1 MYLPLR
7 PLSSVHSWRYPVLGP
22 VILAASRSD
31 KMRRFV
37 SAAPGTKQVVDR
49 FIAGESVDQVVPIV
63 QDAADKGLEV
73 TLDVVGEDITTPAQ
87 AEAARDAYLELIER
101 LKVLDLGPRAE
112 MSVKLSMFGQSL
124 PSPAATLNGEPSGLA
139 PTFPGGHEL
148 ALANVRP
155 VVEAAAAIGTTVTL
169 DAEDH
174 TTLDSMFAI
183 HEELRKDFPQTGCVI
198 QSYLFRTEDDA
209 RRLAAAG
216 SRVRIVKGAYKEP
229 ASVAYQDKAE
239 IDKAYVRITKILM
252 AGEGYPMIGSHDP
265 RLIAIAQEL
274 GRQYGRKLDEYEFQ
288 MLYGIR
294 SDEHIR
300 LAAEG
305 HRMRVY
311 TAYGTDWYGY
321 FMRRLAEKPA
331 NLLFFGRSV
340 LTKG

>member
-1 MYLPLR
+1 
-7 PLSSVHSWRYPVLGP
+7 

-31 KMRRFV
+31 RMRRFV
-37 SAAPGTKQVVDR
+37 SAAPGTKQVVAR
-49 FIAGESVDQVVPIV
+49 FIAGESVDQVVPVV
-63 QDAADKGLEV
+63 QDAVAKGLEV
-73 TLDVVGEDITTPAQ
+73 TLDVVGEDITTREQ
-87 AEAARDAYLELIER
+87 AFAARDAYLELIEH
-101 LKVLDLGPRAE
+101 LKELDLGTKAE
-112 MSVKLSMFGQSL
+112 MSIKLSMFGQAL
-124 PSPAATLNGEPSGLA
+124 E
-139 PTFPGGHEL
+139 GGHEL

-183 HEELRKDFPQTGCVI
+183 HEELRKDFPRTGCVI
-198 QSYLFRTEDDA
+198 QAYLYRTEADA
-209 RRLAAAG
+209 RRLAASG
-216 SRVRIVKGAYKEP
+216 SRVRLVKGAYKEP
-229 ASVAYQDKAE
+229 AEVAYQDKAE
-239 IDKAYVRITKILM
+239 TDKAYVRVLRVLM
-252 AGEGYPMIGSHDP
+252 EGEGYPMIGSHDP
-265 RLIAIAQEL
+265 RLISIAQEL
-274 GRQYGRKLDEYEFQ
+274 ARKAGRKLDEYEFQ

-294 SDEHIR
+294 SEEHLR

-331 NLLFFGRSV
+331 NLLFFARSI

>member
-1 MYLPLR
+1 M
-7 PLSSVHSWRYPVLGP
+7 LGP

-31 KMRRFV
+31 KMRRIV
-37 SAAPGTKQVVDR
+37 SAAPVTKPVVNR
-49 FIAGESVDQVVPIV
+49 FIPGETVGQVIPIV
-63 QDAADKGLEV
+63 EELTGKGLEV
-73 TLDVVGEDITTPAQ
+73 TLDVVGEDITTVEQ
-87 AEAARDAYLELIER
+87 SHAARDAYLELIEH
-101 LKVLDLGPRAE
+101 LAALGLGEKAE

-124 PSPAATLNGEPSGLA
+124 D
-139 PTFPGGHEL
+139 GGHEL

-155 VVEAAAAIGTTVTL
+155 VVEAAAKIGTTVTL

-183 HEELRKDFPQTGCVI
+183 HEELRRDFPQTGCVI
-198 QSYLFRTEDDA
+198 QAYLFRTESDA

-229 ASVAYQDKAE
+229 AEVAYQDKGE
-239 IDKAYVRITKILM
+239 IDKAYVRILKTLM
-252 AGEGYPMIGSHDP
+252 DGEGYPMIGSHDP
-265 RLIAIAQEL
+265 RLIAIGQEL
-274 GRQYGRKLDEYEFQ
+274 ARKAGRKLDEYEFQ

-294 SDEHIR
+294 SEEHVR

-331 NLLFFGRSV
+331 NLLFFLRSMI
-340 LTKG
+340 TKN

>member
-1 MYLPLR
+1 M
-7 PLSSVHSWRYPVLGP
+7 LGP

-31 KMRRFV
+31 RMRRLI
-37 SAAPGTKQVVDR
+37 SAAPVTKQVVDR
-49 FIAGESVDQVVPIV
+49 FIPGETVDDIVPIIT
-63 QDAADKGLEV
+63 DLTGKGLEL
-73 TLDVVGEDITTPAQ
+73 TMDVVGEDITTPEQ
-87 AEAARDAYLELIER
+87 AAAARDAYLLLIDRIKDLELGTRVE
-101 LKVLDLGPRAE
+101 V
-112 MSVKLSMFGQSL
+112 SVKLSMFGQAL
-124 PSPAATLNGEPSGLA
+124 
-139 PTFPGGHEL
+139 PGGHEL

-198 QSYLFRTEDDA
+198 QAYLFRTEADA
-209 RRLAAAG
+209 RRLAASG
-216 SRVRIVKGAYKEP
+216 SRVRLVKGAYKEP
-229 ASVAYQDKAE
+229 AEVAYQNRQE
-239 IDKAYVRITKILM
+239 IDKAYVRILRTLM
-252 AGEGYPMIGSHDP
+252 EGEGYPMIGSHDP
-265 RLIAIAQEL
+265 RLISIGQEL
-274 GRQYGRKLDEYEFQ
+274 ARRAGRKPAEYEFQ

-294 SDEHIR
+294 SDEHLR

-331 NLLFFGRSV
+331 NLRFFARSMV
-340 LTKG
+340 SKG

>member
-1 MYLPLR
+1 M
-7 PLSSVHSWRYPVLGP
+7 LGP

-31 KMRRFV
+31 KMRRFI

-49 FIAGESVDQVVPIV
+49 FIAGETVDQVVPIIE
-63 QDAADKGLEV
+63 DAASKGLEV
-73 TLDVVGEDITTPAQ
+73 TLDVVGEDITTPEQ
-87 AEAARDAYLELIER
+87 AAAARDAYLELIGR
-101 LKVLDLGPRAE
+101 LKELGLGPRAE

-124 PSPAATLNGEPSGLA
+124 PASVVGTEA
-139 PTFPGGHEL
+139 PESAEGFPGGHEL

-198 QSYLFRTEDDA
+198 QSYLFRTEADA

-216 SRVRIVKGAYKEP
+216 SRVRLVKGAYKEP
-229 ASVAYQDKAE
+229 ASVAYQNKPE
-239 IDKAYVRITKILM
+239 IDKAYVRILKTLM
-252 AGEGYPMIGSHDP
+252 EGEGYPMIGSHDP
-265 RLIAIAQEL
+265 RLIAIGQEL
-274 GRQYGRKLDEYEFQ
+274 ARQAGRKLDEYEFQ

-294 SDEHIR
+294 SDEHVR

-331 NLLFFGRSV
+331 NLLFFGRSI

>member
-1 MYLPLR
+1 M
-7 PLSSVHSWRYPVLGP
+7 LGP

-31 KMRRFV
+31 RMRRFV
-37 SAAPGTKQVVDR
+37 SAAPGTKQVVAR
-49 FIAGESVDQVVPIV
+49 FIAGETVDQVIPIV
-63 QDAADKGLEV
+63 SGAAEQGLEV
-73 TLDVVGEDITTPAQ
+73 TLDVVGEDITTREQ
-87 AEAARDAYLELIER
+87 SFAARDAYLELIER
-101 LKVLDLGPRAE
+101 LKELGLGERAE
-112 MSVKLSMFGQSL
+112 MSVKLSMFGQAL
-124 PSPAATLNGEPSGLA
+124 E
-139 PTFPGGHEL
+139 GGHEL

-183 HEELRKDFPQTGCVI
+183 HSELRKDFPQTGCVI
-198 QSYLFRTEDDA
+198 QAYLFRTEEDA
-209 RRLAAAG
+209 RRLAAEG
-216 SRVRIVKGAYKEP
+216 CRVRLVKGAYKEP
-229 ASVAYQDKAE
+229 ASVAHQDKPE
-239 IDKAYVRITKILM
+239 IDKAFVRVLRILM
-252 AGEGYPMIGSHDP
+252 EGEGYPMIGSHDP
-265 RLIAIAQEL
+265 RLIAIAQDL
-274 GRQYGRKLDEYEFQ
+274 AHRAGRKLDEYEFQ

-294 SDEHIR
+294 SEEHLR

-331 NLLFFGRSV
+331 NLLFFARSI

>member
-1 MYLPLR
+1 
-7 PLSSVHSWRYPVLGP
+7 VLGP

-31 KMRRFV
+31 QMRRLI
-37 SAAPGTKQVVDR
+37 SAAPVTKQVVDR
-49 FIAGESVDQVVPIV
+49 FIPGETVDEIVPII
-63 QDAADKGLEV
+63 QDLTARGLEL
-73 TLDVVGEDITTPAQ
+73 TMDVVGEDITTPEQ
-87 AEAARDAYLELIER
+87 AAAARDAYLQLVDRLAALEL
-101 LKVLDLGPRAE
+101 GTRAE
-112 MSVKLSMFGQSL
+112 MSIKLSMFGQAL
-124 PSPAATLNGEPSGLA
+124 D
-139 PTFPGGHEL
+139 GGHEL

-198 QSYLFRTEDDA
+198 QAYLFRTETDA
-209 RRLAAAG
+209 RRLAEAG
-216 SRVRIVKGAYKEP
+216 SRVRLVKGAYKEP
-229 ASVAYQDKAE
+229 AEVAYQQKHE
-239 IDKAYVRITKILM
+239 IDKAYVRTLRILM
-252 AGEGYPMIGSHDP
+252 EGDGYPMIGSHDP
-265 RLIAIAQEL
+265 RIISIAQEL
-274 GRQYGRKLDEYEFQ
+274 ARRARRKLDEYEFQ

-294 SDEHIR
+294 SEEHLR

-331 NLLFFGRSV
+331 NLVFFARSMI
-340 LTKG
+340 TRD

>member
-1 MYLPLR
+1 M
-7 PLSSVHSWRYPVLGP
+7 LGP
-22 VILAASRSD
+22 VILAASRSE
-31 KMRRFV
+31 KMRRIV
-37 SAAPGTKQVVDR
+37 SAAPVTKPVVNR
-49 FIAGESVDQVVPIV
+49 FIPGETVDQVIPIV
-63 QDAADKGLEV
+63 TDLAAKGLEV
-73 TLDVVGEDITTPAQ
+73 TLDVVGEDITTVEQ
-87 AEAARDAYLELIER
+87 SHAARDAYLELVER
-101 LKVLDLGPRAE
+101 LAELGLGTRAE
-112 MSVKLSMFGQSL
+112 MSVKLSMFGQAL
-124 PSPAATLNGEPSGLA
+124 
-139 PTFPGGHEL
+139 PGGHEL

-198 QSYLFRTEDDA
+198 QAYLFRTEADA
-209 RRLAAAG
+209 RRLAANG

-229 ASVAYQDKAE
+229 AEVAYQDKAE
-239 IDKAYVRITKILM
+239 IDKAYVRILKILM
-252 AGEGYPMIGSHDP
+252 EGEGYPMIGSHDP
-265 RLIAIAQEL
+265 RLIAITQEL
-274 GRQYGRKLDEYEFQ
+274 ARKAGRKLDEYEFQ

-294 SDEHIR
+294 GEEHLR

-331 NLLFFGRSV
+331 NLLFFVRSMI
-340 LTKG
+340 TKN

>member
-1 MYLPLR
+1 M
-7 PLSSVHSWRYPVLGP
+7 LGP

-31 KMRRFV
+31 RMRRLV
-37 SAAPGTKQVVDR
+37 SAAPVTKQVVDR
-49 FIAGESVDQVVPIV
+49 FIAGEDVDDVVPVIRELTW
-63 QDAADKGLEV
+63 QGLEL
-73 TLDVVGEDITTPAQ
+73 TMDVVGEDITNPAQ
-87 AEAARDAYLELIER
+87 AAAARDAYLELIDR
-101 LKVLDLGPRAE
+101 LKPLELGTRAE
-112 MSVKLSMFGQSL
+112 MSVKLSMFGQAL
-124 PSPAATLNGEPSGLA
+124 D
-139 PTFPGGHEL
+139 GGHEL

-155 VVEAAAAIGTTVTL
+155 VVEAAAEIGTTVTL

-198 QSYLFRTEDDA
+198 QAYLFRTEADA
-209 RRLAAAG
+209 RRLAADG
-216 SRVRIVKGAYKEP
+216 SRVRLVKGAYKEP
-229 ASVAYQDKAE
+229 GSVAYLDKHE
-239 IDKAYVRITKILM
+239 IDRAYVRTLRTLM
-252 AGEGYPMIGSHDP
+252 EGEGYPMIGSHDP
-265 RLIAIAQEL
+265 RLIAIGQEL
-274 GRQYGRKLDEYEFQ
+274 AHRAGRKLDEYEFQ

-294 SDEHIR
+294 TEEHLR

-331 NLLFFGRSV
+331 NLRFFARSM

>member
-1 MYLPLR
+1 M
-7 PLSSVHSWRYPVLGP
+7 LGP

-31 KMRRFV
+31 QMRRLI
-37 SAAPGTKQVVDR
+37 SAAPVTKQVVDR
-49 FIAGESVDQVVPIV
+49 FIPGETVDEIVPII
-63 QDAADKGLEV
+63 QDLTAKGLEL
-73 TLDVVGEDITTPAQ
+73 TMDVVGEDITTPEQ
-87 AEAARDAYLELIER
+87 AAAARDAYLLLVER
-101 LKVLDLGPRAE
+101 LAELELGPRAE
-112 MSVKLSMFGQSL
+112 MSIKLSMFGQSL
-124 PSPAATLNGEPSGLA
+124 PSPTTTLLEGPSGPA
-139 PTFPGGHEL
+139 PAFHGGHEL

-198 QSYLFRTEDDA
+198 QAYLFRTEADA
-209 RRLAAAG
+209 RRLAEAG
-216 SRVRIVKGAYKEP
+216 SRVRLVKGAYKEP
-229 ASVAYQDKAE
+229 AEVAYQQKHE
-239 IDKAYVRITKILM
+239 IDKAYVRVLRILM
-252 AGEGYPMIGSHDP
+252 EGDGYPMIGSHDP
-265 RLIAIAQEL
+265 RLISIAQEL
-274 GRQYGRKLDEYEFQ
+274 ARRAGRKLDEYEFQ

-294 SDEHIR
+294 SEEHLR

-331 NLLFFGRSV
+331 NLRFFARSM
-340 LTKG
+340 LTRG

>member
-1 MYLPLR
+1 M
-7 PLSSVHSWRYPVLGP
+7 LGP

-31 KMRRFV
+31 RMRRLI
-37 SAAPGTKQVVDR
+37 SAAPVTKQVVDR
-49 FIAGESVDQVVPIV
+49 FIPGETVDDILPIIK
-63 QDAADKGLEV
+63 DLTGRGLEL
-73 TLDVVGEDITTPAQ
+73 TMDVVGEDITTPEQ
-87 AEAARDAYLELIER
+87 AAAARDAYLTLIDR
-101 LKVLDLGPRAE
+101 LSDLGLGERVE
-112 MSVKLSMFGQSL
+112 MSVKLSMFGQAL
-124 PSPAATLNGEPSGLA
+124 D
-139 PTFPGGHEL
+139 GGHEL

-198 QSYLFRTEDDA
+198 QAYLFRTEADA
-209 RRLAAAG
+209 RRLAAVG
-216 SRVRIVKGAYKEP
+216 SRVRLVKGAYKEP
-229 ASVAYQDKAE
+229 AEVAYQQKQE
-239 IDKAYVRITKILM
+239 IDKAYVRVLRTLM
-252 AGEGYPMIGSHDP
+252 QGEGYPMIGSHDP
-265 RLIAIAQEL
+265 RLISIAQEL
-274 GRQYGRKLDEYEFQ
+274 ARRAGRKLDEYEFQ

-294 SDEHIR
+294 SDEHLR

-331 NLLFFGRSV
+331 NLRFFVRSMIS
-340 LTKG
+340 KG

>member
-1 MYLPLR
+1 M
-7 PLSSVHSWRYPVLGP
+7 LGP

-31 KMRRFV
+31 KMRRIV
-37 SAAPGTKQVVDR
+37 SAAPVTKPVVNR
-49 FIAGESVDQVVPIV
+49 FIPGETVDQVIPIV
-63 QDAADKGLEV
+63 EELTRSGLEV
-73 TLDVVGEDITTPAQ
+73 TLDVVGEDITAVEQ
-87 AEAARDAYLELIER
+87 SYAARDAYLQLIER
-101 LKVLDLGPRAE
+101 LAELGLGEKAE
-112 MSVKLSMFGQSL
+112 MSVKLSMFGQAL
-124 PSPAATLNGEPSGLA
+124 E
-139 PTFPGGHEL
+139 GGHEL

-183 HEELRKDFPQTGCVI
+183 HEELRRDFPQTGCVI
-198 QSYLFRTEDDA
+198 QAYLFRTEADA

-229 ASVAYQDKAE
+229 AEVAYLDKAE
-239 IDKAYVRITKILM
+239 IDKAYVRILKILM
-252 AGEGYPMIGSHDP
+252 DGEGYPMIGSHDP
-265 RLIAIAQEL
+265 RLIAIGQEL
-274 GRQYGRKLDEYEFQ
+274 ARKAGRKLDEYEFQ

-294 SDEHIR
+294 SEEHLR

-331 NLLFFGRSV
+331 NLLFFVRSMI
-340 LTKG
+340 TKN

>member
-1 MYLPLR
+1 
-7 PLSSVHSWRYPVLGP
+7 VLGP

-37 SAAPGTKQVVDR
+37 SAAPGTKQVVAR
-49 FIAGESVDQVVPIV
+49 FIAGETVEQVVPV
-63 QDAADKGLEV
+63 VKEAVAKGLEV
-73 TLDVVGEDITTPAQ
+73 TLDVVGEDITTREQ
-87 AEAARDAYLELIER
+87 AAAARDAYLELIEQ
-101 LKVLDLGPRAE
+101 LEGLGLGTKAE

-124 PSPAATLNGEPSGLA
+124 E
-139 PTFPGGHEL
+139 GGHEL

-198 QSYLFRTEDDA
+198 QAYLFRTEDDA
-209 RRLAAAG
+209 RRLSEAG

-229 ASVAYQDKAE
+229 ASVAHQDKAE
-239 IDKAYVRITKILM
+239 IDKAYVRVLKILM
-252 AGEGYPMIGSHDP
+252 EGDGYPMIGSHDP
-265 RLIAIAQEL
+265 RLIAITQEL
-274 GRQYGRKLDEYEFQ
+274 ARSAGRKLDDYEFQ

-294 SDEHIR
+294 GDEHVR

-331 NLLFFGRSV
+331 NLLFFLRSMI
-340 LTKG
+340 TKG

>member
-1 MYLPLR
+1 M
-7 PLSSVHSWRYPVLGP
+7 LGP

-31 KMRRFV
+31 KMRRIV
-37 SAAPGTKQVVDR
+37 SAAPVTKPVVNR
-49 FIAGESVDQVVPIV
+49 FIPGETVDQVIPIV
-63 QDAADKGLEV
+63 EELTQAGLEV
-73 TLDVVGEDITTPAQ
+73 TLDVVGEDITEVEQ
-87 AEAARDAYLELIER
+87 SHAARDAYLQLIER
-101 LKVLDLGPRAE
+101 LAELGLGEKAE
-112 MSVKLSMFGQSL
+112 MSVKLSMFGQAL
-124 PSPAATLNGEPSGLA
+124 E
-139 PTFPGGHEL
+139 GGHEL

-183 HEELRKDFPQTGCVI
+183 HEELRRDFPQTGCVI
-198 QSYLFRTEDDA
+198 QAYLFRTEADA

-229 ASVAYQDKAE
+229 AEVAYQDKAE
-239 IDKAYVRITKILM
+239 IDKAYVRILKILM
-252 AGEGYPMIGSHDP
+252 DGEGYPMIGSHDP
-265 RLIAIAQEL
+265 RLIAIGQEL
-274 GRQYGRKLDEYEFQ
+274 ARKAGRKLDEYEFQ

-294 SDEHIR
+294 SEEHLR

-331 NLLFFGRSV
+331 NLLFFVRSMI
-340 LTKG
+340 TKN

>member
-1 MYLPLR
+1 M
-7 PLSSVHSWRYPVLGP
+7 LGP

-31 KMRRFV
+31 RMRRLI
-37 SAAPGTKQVVDR
+37 SAAPVTKQVVDR
-49 FIAGESVDQVVPIV
+49 FIPGETVDEIVPIV
-63 QDAADKGLEV
+63 QELTGKGLEL
-73 TLDVVGEDITTPAQ
+73 TMDVVGEDITRPEQ
-87 AEAARDAYLELIER
+87 AAAARDAYLRLVDRIKDLELGER
-101 LKVLDLGPRAE
+101 VE
-112 MSVKLSMFGQSL
+112 MSVKLSMFGQAL
-124 PSPAATLNGEPSGLA
+124 E
-139 PTFPGGHEL
+139 GGHEL

-198 QSYLFRTEDDA
+198 QAYLFRTEDDA
-209 RRLAAAG
+209 RRLAVNG
-216 SRVRIVKGAYKEP
+216 SRVRLVKGAYKEP
-229 ASVAYQDKAE
+229 AEVALQRKQD
-239 IDKAYVRITKILM
+239 IDKAYVRILRILM
-252 AGEGYPMIGSHDP
+252 EGSGYPMIGSHDP
-265 RLIAIAQEL
+265 RLISIGQEL
-274 GRQYGRKLDEYEFQ
+274 ARRAGRKLDEYEFQ

-294 SDEHIR
+294 SDEHLR

-331 NLLFFGRSV
+331 NLRFFVRSMV
-340 LTKG
+340 SKG

>member
-1 MYLPLR
+1 M
-7 PLSSVHSWRYPVLGP
+7 LGP

-49 FIAGESVDQVVPIV
+49 FIAGETVDHVIPIV
-63 QDAADKGLEV
+63 QDLTGRGLEV
-73 TLDVVGEDITTPAQ
+73 TLDVVGEDITTVEQ
-87 AEAARDAYLELIER
+87 SHAARDAYLQLIGR
-101 LKVLDLGPRAE
+101 LKELGLGERAE
-112 MSVKLSMFGQSL
+112 MSVKLSMFGQAL
-124 PSPAATLNGEPSGLA
+124 EN
-139 PTFPGGHEL
+139 GHEL

-155 VVEAAAAIGTTVTL
+155 VVEAAAEIGTTVTL

-198 QSYLFRTEDDA
+198 QAYLFRTEEDA
-209 RRLAAAG
+209 RRLAANG

-229 ASVAYQDKAE
+229 ASVALQEKAE
-239 IDKAYVRITKILM
+239 IDKAYVRIMRILM
-252 AGEGYPMIGSHDP
+252 DGEGYPMIGSHDP
-265 RLIAIAQEL
+265 RLISVGQEL
-274 GRQYGRKLDEYEFQ
+274 ARRAGRKLDEYEFQ

-294 SDEHIR
+294 GEEQNR

-331 NLLFFGRSV
+331 NLLFFARSI

>member
-1 MYLPLR
+1 M
-7 PLSSVHSWRYPVLGP
+7 LGP

-31 KMRRFV
+31 QMRRFV
-37 SAAPGTKQVVDR
+37 SAAPGTKQVVGR

-63 QDAADKGLEV
+63 VAAAAKGLEV
-73 TLDVVGEDITTPAQ
+73 TLDVVGEDITT
-87 AEAARDAYLELIER
+87 AEQSYAARDAYLDLIAH
-101 LKVLDLGPRAE
+101 LKDLGLGTKAE
-112 MSVKLSMFGQSL
+112 MSVKLSMFGQAL
-124 PSPAATLNGEPSGLA
+124 E
-139 PTFPGGHEL
+139 GGHEL

-183 HEELRKDFPQTGCVI
+183 HEELRKDFPETGCVI
-198 QSYLFRTEDDA
+198 QAYLFRTEDDA

-229 ASVAYQDKAE
+229 ASVAFQDKGE

-252 AGEGYPMIGSHDP
+252 EGDGYPMIGSHDP

-274 GRQYGRKLDEYEFQ
+274 GRRAGRKLDEYEFQ

-294 SDEHIR
+294 SEEHVR

-331 NLLFFGRSV
+331 NLLFFGRSII
-340 LTKG
+340 TKN

>member
-1 MYLPLR
+1 M
-7 PLSSVHSWRYPVLGP
+7 LGP

-49 FIAGESVDQVVPIV
+49 FIAGETVDHVIPIV
-63 QDAADKGLEV
+63 EEITGRGLEV
-73 TLDVVGEDITTPAQ
+73 TLDVVGEDITTVEQ
-87 AEAARDAYLELIER
+87 SHAARDAYLELVGR
-101 LKVLDLGPRAE
+101 LKELGLGERAE
-112 MSVKLSMFGQSL
+112 MSVKLSMFGQAL
-124 PSPAATLNGEPSGLA
+124 E
-139 PTFPGGHEL
+139 GGHEL

-183 HEELRKDFPQTGCVI
+183 HQELRKDFPQTGCVI
-198 QSYLFRTEDDA
+198 QAYLFRTEEDA
-209 RRLAAAG
+209 RRLAADG

-229 ASVAYQDKAE
+229 ASVALQDKSE
-239 IDKAYVRITKILM
+239 IDKAYVRIMKILM
-252 AGEGYPMIGSHDP
+252 EGEGYPMIGSHDP
-265 RLIAIAQEL
+265 RLISIGQEL
-274 GRQYGRKLDEYEFQ
+274 ARRAGRKLDEYEFQ

-294 SDEHIR
+294 SDEQNR

-331 NLLFFGRSV
+331 NLLFFARSI

>member
-1 MYLPLR
+1 M
-7 PLSSVHSWRYPVLGP
+7 LGP

-31 KMRRFV
+31 RMRRFV
-37 SAAPGTKQVVDR
+37 SAAPGTKQVVAR
-49 FIAGESVDQVVPIV
+49 FIAGESVDQVVPVV
-63 QDAADKGLEV
+63 QDSAAKGLEV
-73 TLDVVGEDITTPAQ
+73 TLDVVGEDITTREQ
-87 AEAARDAYLELIER
+87 AYAARDAYLELIGR
-101 LKVLDLGPRAE
+101 LKELDLGTQAE
-112 MSVKLSMFGQSL
+112 MSVKLSMFGQAL
-124 PSPAATLNGEPSGLA
+124 D
-139 PTFPGGHEL
+139 GGHEL

-183 HEELRKDFPQTGCVI
+183 HEELRKDFPGTGCVI
-198 QSYLFRTEDDA
+198 QAYLFRTEADA
-209 RRLAAAG
+209 RRLAANG

-229 ASVAYQDKAE
+229 AEVAYQQKSE
-239 IDKAYVRITKILM
+239 IDKAYVRVLRILM
-252 AGEGYPMIGSHDP
+252 EGEGYPMIGSHDP
-265 RLIAIAQEL
+265 RLISIAQEL
-274 GRQYGRKLDEYEFQ
+274 GRRAGRKLDEYEFQ

-294 SDEHIR
+294 GEEHLR

-331 NLLFFGRSV
+331 NLRFFARSM
-340 LTKG
+340 LTRG

>member
-1 MYLPLR
+1 M
-7 PLSSVHSWRYPVLGP
+7 LGP

-31 KMRRFV
+31 RMRRLI
-37 SAAPGTKQVVDR
+37 SAAPVTKQVVDR
-49 FIAGESVDQVVPIV
+49 FIPGETVDEILPIV
-63 QDAADKGLEV
+63 QELTGNGLEL
-73 TLDVVGEDITTPAQ
+73 TMDVVGEDITTPAQ
-87 AEAARDAYLELIER
+87 AAAARDAYLELIGR
-101 LKVLDLGPRAE
+101 LKPLELGPRAE

-124 PSPAATLNGEPSGLA
+124 PSPTAGLDGGPSGA
-139 PTFPGGHEL
+139 TSVFPGGHEL

-155 VVEAAAAIGTTVTL
+155 VVEAAAEIGTTVTL

-198 QSYLFRTEDDA
+198 QAYLFRTEEDA

-216 SRVRIVKGAYKEP
+216 SRVRLVKGAYKEP
-229 ASVAYQDKAE
+229 AEVAYQQKHE
-239 IDKAYVRITKILM
+239 IDKAYVRILRTLM
-252 AGEGYPMIGSHDP
+252 EGEGYPMIGSHDP
-265 RLIAIAQEL
+265 RLISIAQEL
-274 GRQYGRKLDEYEFQ
+274 ARTAGRKLDEYEFQ

-294 SDEHIR
+294 GDEHLR

-331 NLLFFGRSV
+331 NLRFFARSMI
-340 LTKG
+340 TKG

>member
-1 MYLPLR
+1 M
-7 PLSSVHSWRYPVLGP
+7 LGP

-31 KMRRFV
+31 RMRRFV
-37 SAAPGTKQVVDR
+37 SAAPGTKQVVAR
-49 FIAGESVDQVVPIV
+49 FIAGESVDQVIPVV
-63 QDAADKGLEV
+63 QDAVAKGLEV
-73 TLDVVGEDITTPAQ
+73 TLDVVGEDITTREQAQ
-87 AEAARDAYLELIER
+87 AARDAYLELIEH
-101 LKVLDLGPRAE
+101 LQALDLGTKAE
-112 MSVKLSMFGQSL
+112 MSIKLSMFGQAL
-124 PSPAATLNGEPSGLA
+124 D
-139 PTFPGGHEL
+139 GGHEL

-198 QSYLFRTEDDA
+198 QAYLFRTEADA
-209 RRLAAAG
+209 RRLAASG
-216 SRVRIVKGAYKEP
+216 SRVRLVKGAYKEP
-229 ASVAYQDKAE
+229 AEVAYQQKAE
-239 IDKAYVRITKILM
+239 VDKAYVRVLRILM
-252 AGEGYPMIGSHDP
+252 EGDGYPMIGSHDP
-265 RLIAIAQEL
+265 RLISIAQEL
-274 GRQYGRKLDEYEFQ
+274 ARKAGRKLDEYEFQ

-294 SDEHIR
+294 GEEHLR

-331 NLLFFGRSV
+331 NLLFFARSI

>member
-1 MYLPLR
+1 M
-7 PLSSVHSWRYPVLGP
+7 LGP
-22 VILAASRSD
+22 LILAASRSD

-37 SAAPGTKQVVDR
+37 SAAPGTKQVVAR
-49 FIAGESVDQVVPIV
+49 FIAGETVDQVVPIV
-63 QDAADKGLEV
+63 RDLAGKGLEL
-73 TLDVVGEDITTPAQ
+73 TLDVVGEDITTVEQ
-87 AEAARDAYLELIER
+87 SYAARDAYLELIER
-101 LKVLDLGPRAE
+101 LKELGLGERAE

-124 PSPAATLNGEPSGLA
+124 D
-139 PTFPGGHEL
+139 GGHDL

-198 QSYLFRTEDDA
+198 QAYLYRTEDDA
-209 RRLAAAG
+209 RRLAANG

-229 ASVAYQDKAE
+229 AEVAIQDKSE
-239 IDKAYVRITKILM
+239 IDKAYVRILKILM
-252 AGEGYPMIGSHDP
+252 EGEGYPMIGSHDP
-265 RLIAIAQEL
+265 RLIAIGQEL
-274 GRQYGRKLDEYEFQ
+274 ARRAGRKLDEYEFQ

-294 SDEHIR
+294 SEEHLR

-331 NLLFFGRSV
+331 NLLFFARSI